1 MKIREAGVI
10 GREDMYFRSS
20 DLFAKNNLLYIL
32 WGSVYL
38 LDAPY
43 EVKRNYMD
51 AYMVQYI
58 ISGELHFEIRGEHIV
73 ATKDELVLLDCK
85 EVNHYWAEA
94 PAKVKWFHFNGN
106 LAKSLVDY
114 IYQNNGNGY
123 FGKFYA
129 KNVENYIDTILNLLR
144 NKNSSDFQ
152 ISHNIYSI
160 LCELAVP
167 PPLQISPA
175 EDTINK
181 AVQYMRDNYNLAITI
196 KEVADF
202 AGVSVFYFTR
212 LFKRLMR
219 VSPHAYLTNLRLD
232 NAKSL
237 LTYTC
242 YSIEEVAEKSGFQSS
257 THFIRAFK
265 QSTSITPKNFRKYST
280 GINK

>member
-219 VSPHAYLTNLRLD
+219 VSPHTYLTNLRLD